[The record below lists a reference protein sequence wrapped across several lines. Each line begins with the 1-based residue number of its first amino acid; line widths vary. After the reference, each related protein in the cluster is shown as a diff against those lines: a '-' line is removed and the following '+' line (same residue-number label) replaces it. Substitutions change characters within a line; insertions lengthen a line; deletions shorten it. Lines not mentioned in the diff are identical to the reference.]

1 MEKTMIMLT
10 KSRKMGHYCVA
21 GIDIRTGEW
30 IRVISEDMSIK
41 QAITEEHMR
50 YYDGS
55 STSVLD
61 VVKVICKARQ
71 PNYYQ
76 PENWIIDDRYHW
88 KKIRRST
95 LQEVIRLCKPCK
107 ERYIFYNHDRAVASD
122 DLRTQAV
129 NMGSL
134 KLIKP
139 ENVIIHIHVLPWNN
153 KRKIAASF
161 SYDGISYRNFTITDP
176 EYEKKYIQ
184 LPLGNYRVNGQIY
197 FVISFGDEYE
207 LDGKH
212 YKLIAT
218 VFLDDSGD
226 VPFLS
231 Q

>member
-107 ERYIFYNHDRAVASD
+107 ERYIFITMIGLLPVMICAHKQLIWVH
-122 DLRTQAV
+122 L
-129 NMGSL
+129 SL
-134 KLIKP
+134 LNQKCYYTYSCSTM
-139 ENVIIHIHVLPWNN
+139 E
-153 KRKIAASF
+153 
-161 SYDGISYRNFTITDP
+161 
-176 EYEKKYIQ
+176 
-184 LPLGNYRVNGQIY
+184 
-197 FVISFGDEYE
+197 
-207 LDGKH
+207 
-212 YKLIAT
+212 
-218 VFLDDSGD
+218 
-226 VPFLS
+226 
-231 Q
+231 